1 MLSIKSSVECAVIL
15 VGLKLVIMKQLIFN
29 LKKIFIA
36 FNFLILLCVLL
47 PADAKDSLKGNVVK
61 IIDGDTLDV
70 NIDSNIIRIRLAD
83 IDTPERNQP
92 WGFEAKKFLATKV
105 LKKEVQIIITNKDRY
120 GRQIGI
126 IFLDNT
132 NINELMVLRG
142 HAWAYRKYL
151 RNKNLIKI
159 ENKARKASIGLWHKN
174 DAIPPWDWRKGVRQ
188 NSELF

>member
-1 MLSIKSSVECAVIL
+1 MINNIKEIL
-15 VGLKLVIMKQLIFN
+15 
-29 LKKIFIA
+29 IA
-36 FNFLILLCVLL
+36 LNFLILLCVLQ
-47 PADAKDSLKGNVVK
+47 PVDAKENLKGNVVK

-70 NIDSNIIRIRLAD
+70 NVNSNIIRIRLAN
-83 IDTPERNQP
+83 IDAPERNQP
-92 WGFEAKKFLATKV
+92 WGLEAKKFLATKV
-105 LKKEVQIIITNKDRY
+105 LKKEVQIIITDKDRY

-159 ENKARKASIGLWHKN
+159 ENKARKASIGLWHKD

-188 NSELF
+188 NSKLF

>member
-1 MLSIKSSVECAVIL
+1 
-15 VGLKLVIMKQLIFN
+15 MKQLIFN
-29 LKKIFIA
+29 LKKILIA
-36 FNFLILLCVLL
+36 LNFLILLCVLL
-47 PADAKDSLKGNVVK
+47 PADAKESLKGNVVK

-92 WGFEAKKFLATKV
+92 WGLEAKKFLTTKI
-105 LKKEVQIIITNKDRY
+105 LKKEVQILITNKDRY

-126 IFLDNT
+126 IFLENT
-132 NINELMVLRG
+132 NINELMVLKG

-151 RNKNLIKI
+151 RNKNLIRI
-159 ENKARKASIGLWHKN
+159 ENKARKASIGLWRKG

-188 NSELF
+188 NSKLF

>member
-1 MLSIKSSVECAVIL
+1 
-15 VGLKLVIMKQLIFN
+15 MKQIIFN
-29 LKKIFIA
+29 LKKILIA
-36 FNFLILLCVLL
+36 LNFLILLCILL
-47 PADAKDSLKGNVVK
+47 PADAKESLKGNVVK

-92 WGFEAKKFLATKV
+92 WGLEAKKFLTTKI
-105 LKKEVQIIITNKDRY
+105 LKKEVQILITNKDRY

-126 IFLDNT
+126 IFLENT
-132 NINELMVLRG
+132 NINELMVLKG

-151 RNKNLIKI
+151 RNKNLIRI
-159 ENKARKASIGLWHKN
+159 ENKARKASIGLWHKG

-188 NSELF
+188 NSKLF